1 MIVVAG
7 LYLVVVAE
15 TGAGGT
21 SSAAVMAPPF
31 ASATVPDAEASTT
44 SPDAST

>member
-1 MIVVAG
+1 M
-7 LYLVVVAE
+7 VVAE

-31 ASATVPDAEASTT
+31 AGATGPVAEASTT
-44 SPDAST
+44 SPDAAT